1 MVFILQENEKV
12 STFLLLQDYFF
23 VKQKQWA
30 HANEK
35 KKTKSKTQQETL
47 ILSNPLNFYLKNWKC
62 LKKKKKKN
70 TKTPLPWVAECALT
84 YLFLSRDR
92 CVGVALPSAR
102 VISCLSRVA
111 LGRAEFTAATAL
123 QIRLGGGSGS
133 TSVTAVTCLVR
144 VF

>member
-1 MVFILQENEKV
+1 M
-12 STFLLLQDYFF
+12 
-23 VKQKQWA
+23 
-30 HANEK
+30 
-35 KKTKSKTQQETL
+35 
-47 ILSNPLNFYLKNWKC
+47 
-62 LKKKKKKN
+62 
-70 TKTPLPWVAECALT
+70 AECALT

-102 VISCLSRVA
+102 VISCLSRAA

-123 QIRLGGGSGS
+123 QIRLDGGSGS

>member
-1 MVFILQENEKV
+1 MLMKKKIKNTTRDINSFQPTK
-12 STFLLLQDYFF
+12 LLFKKLKMF
-23 VKQKQWA
+23 K
-30 HANEK
+30 EK
-35 KKTKSKTQQETL
+35 KTQKY
-47 ILSNPLNFYLKNWKC
+47 LSPEWLS
-62 LKKKKKKN
+62 
-70 TKTPLPWVAECALT
+70 ALT

-111 LGRAEFTAATAL
+111 LGRAEFTAATVL

>member
-1 MVFILQENEKV
+1 MFKE
-12 STFLLLQDYFF
+12 
-23 VKQKQWA
+23 
-30 HANEK
+30 
-35 KKTKSKTQQETL
+35 
-47 ILSNPLNFYLKNWKC
+47 
-62 LKKKKKKN
+62 KKN
-70 TKTPLPWVAECALT
+70 TQKHLSPEWLSALT

-111 LGRAEFTAATAL
+111 LGRAEFTATAL